1 MSKLTAGQFF
11 PNFTV
16 DTLYGGTQLIRDMLG
31 AGKTVFWCLRYI
43 GCTVCRYDIHLMAQ
57 RYGEIEAKGAKVY
70 FLLQSEKSVLK
81 EELSGLTLPFD
92 IICDPAM
99 KIYEALD
106 IQPAESMKALLG
118 DGLKKLQA
126 KGAAAAEAGFSH
138 GKYEGNEQQL
148 PALFIVDAAGKVL
161 TAHYARDIMDMP
173 TIDEVL
179 AQL

>member
-1 MSKLTAGQFF
+1 M
-11 PNFTV
+11 N
-16 DTLYGGTQLIRDMLG
+16 LILAIALMVVFALVG
-31 AGKTVFWCLRYI
+31 AGGGYFYRKNMAEKRI
-43 GCTVCRYDIHLMAQ
+43 GRTEEYAKKLLDDATRKAAETKKEM
-57 RYGEIEAKGAKVY
+57 EIEAKGAKVY
-70 FLLQSEKSVLK
+70 FLLQSEKSVLE

-118 DGLKKLQA
+118 DGLEKLQA